1 MYSRFARLIFS
12 HIIALILISDVVI
25 ISSTRVTRDKLHI
38 NRYFLQIDN
47 IFDYKTQDILI
58 NSPNQ
63 RFYNQVDQ
71 DWVTQPL
78 DHFNPLEEHTFW
90 QVCDNLFI
98 ILKL

>member
-90 QVCDNLFI
+90 QVCDNLFK